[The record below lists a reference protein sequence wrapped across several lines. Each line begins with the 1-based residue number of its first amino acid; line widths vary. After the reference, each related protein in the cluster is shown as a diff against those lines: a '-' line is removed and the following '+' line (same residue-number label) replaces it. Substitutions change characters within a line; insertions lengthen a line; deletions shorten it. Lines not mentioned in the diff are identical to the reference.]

1 MSWLFSRALV
11 EAYSPVTF
19 SDGRPSAPSRTT
31 GSPPPFFSHGKMT
44 ARFPRILSGMTCAPL
59 TEEHGEAVLTSYLA
73 AFPAKIYPAQE
84 PEPESLDPGLD
95 SGKKCPESWERY
107 DLDLSSLKTR
117 RVSKSSGL
125 KSSCEILPPS
135 GMMWSG
141 ACWERP
147 MLAPPTSAKG
157 SGSSR
162 IPTPTAGDAK
172 ASGSRNAGSKANPG
186 ISLTDWVR
194 GDGGTGR
201 LPTPTSSE
209 NNYRLQGDS
218 QQSKCLNAMAGGKLN
233 PTWVEWLM
241 NWPLGWT
248 NCYQDIRES
257 QRTWLQ
263 RTLAAPDSAP
273 LEMAKCPSPPQLH
286 SESWPEEEDGY
297 E

>member
-19 SDGRPSAPSRTT
+19 SGGRPSAPSRTT

-59 TEEHGEAVLTSYLA
+59 TEEYGEAVLTSYLA
-73 AFPAKIYPAQE
+73 ASHVKIYPAQV
-84 PEPESLDPGLD
+84 PEPESLDPGLG

-117 RVSKSSGL
+117 RGSKSSGL

-141 ACWERP
+141 ACWEHP

-201 LPTPTSSE
+201 TQP
-209 NNYRLQGDS
+209 
-218 QQSKCLNAMAGGKLN
+218 GGKLN

-257 QRTWLQ
+257 QRMWLQ

-273 LEMAKCPSPPQLH
+273 LEMAKCPSPPQPH
-286 SESWPEEEDGY
+286 SESWPEEEDGC